1 MRLVMYCAMHSL
13 KRFVLRWIIQSISI
27 NYKTVRIKHSSKKYL
42 AAIRKKKKPEKKS
55 ALNAKVKGRKNDT
68 HDSIQVRFI
77 DTSVRYFWCWC
88 IHLHQEAK
96 NAKPASPRNDRNHAD
111 RSKYPQ

>member
-1 MRLVMYCAMHSL
+1 MGNRGWYHRRSCSESAKRTSCHENSKKEKKNIPR
-13 KRFVLRWIIQSISI
+13 KRFWGQ
-27 NYKTVRIKHSSKKYL
+27 TG
-42 AAIRKKKKPEKKS
+42 KKKKPEKKS

-68 HDSIQVRFI
+68 QDSIQVRFI